1 MRFRTSLFYYQLSLL
16 HDQTQAGRQ
25 QPSST
30 QHLVSYLW
38 LFNCLANQMHWGNLP
53 SPALSW
59 QTLGISDNQVSKNG
73 DSIEVVGVVSQVLP
87 GTMFR
92 VKLENDH
99 EVLAHIAG
107 KMRKRRWIRLA
118 VGDKVKMEMSTYD
131 LDKAR
136 ITWRLDNWIN
146 YLPWPNEPAWLIK
159 SNLLI

>member
-1 MRFRTSLFYYQLSLL
+1 M
-16 HDQTQAGRQ
+16 
-25 QPSST
+25 
-30 QHLVSYLW
+30 
-38 LFNCLANQMHWGNLP
+38 
-53 SPALSW
+53 
-59 QTLGISDNQVSKNG
+59 SKNG
-73 DSIEVVGVVSQVLP
+73 DSIEAVGVVSQVLP

-136 ITWRLDNWIN
+136 ITWRLDN
-146 YLPWPNEPAWLIK
+146 
-159 SNLLI
+159 

>member
-1 MRFRTSLFYYQLSLL
+1 M
-16 HDQTQAGRQ
+16 
-25 QPSST
+25 
-30 QHLVSYLW
+30 
-38 LFNCLANQMHWGNLP
+38 
-53 SPALSW
+53 
-59 QTLGISDNQVSKNG
+59 SKNG
-73 DSIEVVGVVSQVLP
+73 DSIEVVGVVSQVMP

-136 ITWRLDNWIN
+136 ITWRLDN
-146 YLPWPNEPAWLIK
+146 
-159 SNLLI
+159 

>member
-1 MRFRTSLFYYQLSLL
+1 M
-16 HDQTQAGRQ
+16 
-25 QPSST
+25 
-30 QHLVSYLW
+30 
-38 LFNCLANQMHWGNLP
+38 
-53 SPALSW
+53 
-59 QTLGISDNQVSKNG
+59 SKNG

-136 ITWRLDNWIN
+136 ITWRPDN
-146 YLPWPNEPAWLIK
+146 
-159 SNLLI
+159 

>member
-1 MRFRTSLFYYQLSLL
+1 LPIKCIEATS
-16 HDQTQAGRQ
+16 
-25 QPSST
+25 P
-30 QHLVSYLW
+30 
-38 LFNCLANQMHWGNLP
+38 P
-53 SPALSW
+53 PALSW
-59 QTLGISDNQVSKNG
+59 QNLRISDNQVSKNG

-136 ITWRLDNWIN
+136 ITWRLDN
-146 YLPWPNEPAWLIK
+146 
-159 SNLLI
+159 

>member
-1 MRFRTSLFYYQLSLL
+1 M
-16 HDQTQAGRQ
+16 
-25 QPSST
+25 
-30 QHLVSYLW
+30 
-38 LFNCLANQMHWGNLP
+38 
-53 SPALSW
+53 
-59 QTLGISDNQVSKNG
+59 SKNG

-99 EVLAHIAG
+99 EVPAHIAG

-136 ITWRLDNWIN
+136 ITWRLDN
-146 YLPWPNEPAWLIK
+146 
-159 SNLLI
+159 

>member
-1 MRFRTSLFYYQLSLL
+1 M
-16 HDQTQAGRQ
+16 
-25 QPSST
+25 
-30 QHLVSYLW
+30 
-38 LFNCLANQMHWGNLP
+38 
-53 SPALSW
+53 
-59 QTLGISDNQVSKNG
+59 SKNG

-136 ITWRLDNWIN
+136 ITWRLDN
-146 YLPWPNEPAWLIK
+146 
-159 SNLLI
+159 

>member
-1 MRFRTSLFYYQLSLL
+1 M
-16 HDQTQAGRQ
+16 
-25 QPSST
+25 
-30 QHLVSYLW
+30 
-38 LFNCLANQMHWGNLP
+38 
-53 SPALSW
+53 
-59 QTLGISDNQVSKNG
+59 SKNG

-107 KMRKRRWIRLA
+107 KMHKRRWIRLA

-136 ITWRLDNWIN
+136 ITWRLDN
-146 YLPWPNEPAWLIK
+146 
-159 SNLLI
+159 

>member
-1 MRFRTSLFYYQLSLL
+1 M
-16 HDQTQAGRQ
+16 
-25 QPSST
+25 
-30 QHLVSYLW
+30 
-38 LFNCLANQMHWGNLP
+38 
-53 SPALSW
+53 
-59 QTLGISDNQVSKNG
+59 SKNG

-136 ITWRLDNWIN
+136 ITWRIDN
-146 YLPWPNEPAWLIK
+146 
-159 SNLLI
+159 

>member
-1 MRFRTSLFYYQLSLL
+1 VAKK
-16 HDQTQAGRQ
+16 D
-25 QPSST
+25 
-30 QHLVSYLW
+30 
-38 LFNCLANQMHWGNLP
+38 
-53 SPALSW
+53 
-59 QTLGISDNQVSKNG
+59 G

-131 LDKAR
+131 LNKAR
-136 ITWRLDNWIN
+136 IIWRMDN
-146 YLPWPNEPAWLIK
+146 
-159 SNLLI
+159 

>member
-1 MRFRTSLFYYQLSLL
+1 M
-16 HDQTQAGRQ
+16 
-25 QPSST
+25 
-30 QHLVSYLW
+30 
-38 LFNCLANQMHWGNLP
+38 
-53 SPALSW
+53 
-59 QTLGISDNQVSKNG
+59 SKNG

-131 LDKAR
+131 LDKAL
-136 ITWRLDNWIN
+136 ITWRLDN
-146 YLPWPNEPAWLIK
+146 
-159 SNLLI
+159 

>member
-1 MRFRTSLFYYQLSLL
+1 
-16 HDQTQAGRQ
+16 
-25 QPSST
+25 
-30 QHLVSYLW
+30 
-38 LFNCLANQMHWGNLP
+38 MHWGNLP
-53 SPALSW
+53 SPALIW

-136 ITWRLDNWIN
+136 ITWRLDN
-146 YLPWPNEPAWLIK
+146 
-159 SNLLI
+159 

>member
-1 MRFRTSLFYYQLSLL
+1 
-16 HDQTQAGRQ
+16 
-25 QPSST
+25 
-30 QHLVSYLW
+30 
-38 LFNCLANQMHWGNLP
+38 MHWGNLP
-53 SPALSW
+53 PPALSW

-136 ITWRLDNWIN
+136 ITWRLDN
-146 YLPWPNEPAWLIK
+146 
-159 SNLLI
+159 

>member
-1 MRFRTSLFYYQLSLL
+1 MPIKCIEATSLAL
-16 HDQTQAGRQ
+16 
-25 QPSST
+25 P
-30 QHLVSYLW
+30 LW
-38 LFNCLANQMHWGNLP
+38 
-53 SPALSW
+53 W
-59 QTLGISDNQVSKNG
+59 QNVVISDNQVSKNG

-136 ITWRLDNWIN
+136 ITWRLDN
-146 YLPWPNEPAWLIK
+146 
-159 SNLLI
+159 

>member
-1 MRFRTSLFYYQLSLL
+1 M
-16 HDQTQAGRQ
+16 
-25 QPSST
+25 
-30 QHLVSYLW
+30 
-38 LFNCLANQMHWGNLP
+38 
-53 SPALSW
+53 
-59 QTLGISDNQVSKNG
+59 SKNG

-136 ITWRLDNWIN
+136 INWRLDN
-146 YLPWPNEPAWLIK
+146 
-159 SNLLI
+159 

>member
-1 MRFRTSLFYYQLSLL
+1 M
-16 HDQTQAGRQ
+16 
-25 QPSST
+25 
-30 QHLVSYLW
+30 
-38 LFNCLANQMHWGNLP
+38 
-53 SPALSW
+53 
-59 QTLGISDNQVSKNG
+59 SKNG

-118 VGDKVKMEMSTYD
+118 VGDKVKMEMSSYD

-136 ITWRLDNWIN
+136 ITWRLDN
-146 YLPWPNEPAWLIK
+146 
-159 SNLLI
+159 

>member
-1 MRFRTSLFYYQLSLL
+1 M
-16 HDQTQAGRQ
+16 
-25 QPSST
+25 
-30 QHLVSYLW
+30 
-38 LFNCLANQMHWGNLP
+38 
-53 SPALSW
+53 
-59 QTLGISDNQVSKNG
+59 SKNG

-107 KMRKRRWIRLA
+107 KMRKRRWIRLV

-136 ITWRLDNWIN
+136 ITWRLDN
-146 YLPWPNEPAWLIK
+146 
-159 SNLLI
+159 

>member
-1 MRFRTSLFYYQLSLL
+1 M
-16 HDQTQAGRQ
+16 
-25 QPSST
+25 
-30 QHLVSYLW
+30 
-38 LFNCLANQMHWGNLP
+38 FNCLANQMHWGNLP
-53 SPALSW
+53 CPALSW

-136 ITWRLDNWIN
+136 ITWRLDN
-146 YLPWPNEPAWLIK
+146 
-159 SNLLI
+159 